1 MMQMVCTK
9 KLYFFSVLFMIT
21 GHLVDWWEPET
32 KMKYL
37 EKTRCIIE
45 QYGNYSVEVGVVVKF
60 MMMMSMTFFRLMV
73 RL

>member
-1 MMQMVCTK
+1 MNALIK
-9 KLYFFSVLFMIT
+9 
-21 GHLVDWWEPET
+21 GNLVDWWESET

-45 QYGNYSVEVGVVVKF
+45 QYGNYSLEVGVVVKF
-60 MMMMSMTFFRLMV
+60 MMMMSMMFFRLMA